1 MWIKLLKIKLST
13 ESGVFY
19 QHYTQ
24 LKTQKAKKKLTN
36 NQQNQVIHKLHNEKI

>member
-1 MWIKLLKIKLST
+1 MWIILLKIELST
-13 ESGVFY
+13 ENGVFY